1 MHACMHLLAPDSS
14 RIRRARSRVRAAGAG
29 DVRIC
34 PRFADRKA
42 MPLQTTIIKNKAE
55 LFKELENAPW
65 GKVSGIYRDKT
76 DPTLKVTSLPHAY
89 MRAAV

>member
-1 MHACMHLLAPDSS
+1 MHACMHALTRAGLVAFPS
-14 RIRRARSRVRAAGAG
+14 RARSRVRAGAG

-55 LFKELENAPW
+55 LFSVDAGEPFLCDVDVAGFREL
-65 GKVSGIYRDKT
+65 RD
-76 DPTLKVTSLPHAY
+76 LLA
-89 MRAAV
+89 